1 MRERRWVSRS
11 ATLTS
16 LSAGADM
23 DGGDVIIMEPAL
35 SESNEEGVS
44 ELRAL
49 EDTNLDMGSVEI
61 EDMPAD
67 PAQMSSGFDDTEE
80 ESTDSIPGDNPGAL
94 CQEEQDE

>member
-1 MRERRWVSRS
+1 
-11 ATLTS
+11 
-16 LSAGADM
+16 M

-49 EDTNLDMGSVEI
+49 EDTSVEI

-80 ESTDSIPGDNPGAL
+80 EYTDSLPGDNLGAL
-94 CQEEQDE
+94 CHEEQEQ